1 MELANVLHMTGGIGD
16 SSYARNSHFQ
26 QKVILMTKSITD
38 EAISALYRSLSN
50 GETICIAE
58 LGCSSGPNTFLPVSQ
73 LIKTIREECTS
84 NGQQLPEFHV
94 FLNDLPGNDFNT
106 IFRLLPRFHE
116 DLKKQNMRSGDG
128 LFDPSYCFVAGVAG
142 SFYTRLFPSKKLH
155 FVHSAYSLH
164 WLSQVPDGIENNKGT
179 IYAASTSPSS
189 VLKAYSKQYERD
201 FATFLKYR
209 SEELVKGGHMV
220 LTMPGR
226 ENEHHLSNVC
236 RFLLEP
242 LAIALKDLVTE
253 ESIEEEKVDSFNV
266 PVYCPSPAEI
276 KYIVEKEGSFTIDL
290 LKTLEHQMDSCEGYN
305 EAESVRAFAQPLL
318 VRHFGDDNKLM
329 DVVFNKCRDIYA
341 NIMAKEKNIFTNV
354 VVSLIKF

>member
-1 MELANVLHMTGGIGD
+1 MEVANVLHMTEGIGD
-16 SSYARNSHFQ
+16 SSYAKNSLFQ

-38 EAISALYRSLSN
+38 EVISALYRSLST

-73 LIKTIREECTS
+73 LIQTIREECTS

-106 IFRLLPRFHE
+106 IFRLLPTFHE
-116 DLKKQNMRSGDG
+116 DLKKQNMRSGD
-128 LFDPSYCFVAGVAG
+128 PPNCFVAGVAG

-155 FVHSAYSLH
+155 FVHSSYSLH

-201 FATFLKYR
+201 FANFLKYR
-209 SEELVKGGHMV
+209 SEELVEGGRMV
-220 LTMPGR
+220 LAMPGR

-236 RFLLEP
+236 RFMLEP

-253 ESIEEEKVDSFNV
+253 GLIEEEKVDSFNV
-266 PVYCPSPAEI
+266 PLYCPSPAEI

-290 LKTLEHQMDSCEGYN
+290 LKTLEHQMDSSCEGYN
-305 EAESVRAFAQPLL
+305 EAQSVRAFAQPLL
-318 VRHFGDDNKLM
+318 VRHFGDDDKLM
-329 DVVFNKCRDIYA
+329 DVVFNKCSGIYA
-341 NIMAKEKNIFTNV
+341 NIMANEKNIFTNV
-354 VVSLIKF
+354 IVSLIKRND

>member
-16 SSYARNSHFQ
+16 SSYARNSLFQ
-26 QKVILMTKSITD
+26 QKVMLMTKSITD

-94 FLNDLPGNDFNT
+94 FLSDLPGNDFNT
-106 IFRLLPRFHE
+106 IFRLLPTFHE

-128 LFDPSYCFVAGVAG
+128 LFDPSYCFVAGV
-142 SFYTRLFPSKKLH
+142 
-155 FVHSAYSLH
+155 
-164 WLSQVPDGIENNKGT
+164 
-179 IYAASTSPSS
+179 AASTSPSS

-209 SEELVKGGHMV
+209 SEELVKGGRMV
-220 LTMPGR
+220 LTIPCR
-226 ENEHHLSNVC
+226 ENEHQLSNAC
-236 RFLLEP
+236 RFMLEP
-242 LAIALKDLVTE
+242 LAITLKDLVTE

-266 PVYCPSPAEI
+266 PVYSPSPAEI

-305 EAESVRAFAQPLL
+305 EAQSVRAIVQPLL
-318 VRHFGDDNKLM
+318 IRHFGDDNKLM

-341 NIMAKEKNIFTNV
+341 NSMAKEKNIFTNV